1 MRETKSARFCRL
13 AEARVNKIIKMI
25 RLLGNCSGKAVY
37 QYDSEQV
44 EQIFTAIQSELDTV
58 RRRFY
63 TGKRRFSLSKPC
75 DLRQDILA
83 NPHVSLTLP
92 DNSVLTAV
100 AFQQDDYPGINIYLE
115 QQEEV
120 PQLACFVEY
129 NPERS
134 PCHMVCIGV
143 YQSNDDETTYYKP
156 YEAERETHVRRG
168 F

>member
-1 MRETKSARFCRL
+1 MKESKRARFCRL

-37 QYDSEQV
+37 QYDPEQV
-44 EQIFTAIQSELDTV
+44 EQIFTTIQSELDMA

-63 TGKRRFSLSKPC
+63 TGKSRFSLSKPC
-75 DLRQDILA
+75 NLRQDILA
-83 NPHVSLTLP
+83 NPHISLTLP

-100 AFQQDDYPGINIYLE
+100 AFQMDDYPSINIYLE
-115 QQEEV
+115 QQQEED

-134 PCHMVCIGV
+134 PCHMVCIGA
-143 YQSNDDETTYYKP
+143 YQSDNDDTTYYEP
-156 YEAERETHVRRG
+156 YMAERKTYE
-168 F
+168 

>member
-1 MRETKSARFCRL
+1 MRESKSARFCRL

-44 EQIFTAIQSELDTV
+44 EEIFAAIQFELDAA

-63 TGKRRFSLSKPC
+63 TEKRRFSLSKTC
-75 DLRQDILA
+75 DLHQVYWQSPI
-83 NPHVSLTLP
+83 SLTLP

-115 QQEEV
+115 QEEI

-134 PCHMVCIGV
+134 PCHMVCIGA
-143 YQSNDDETTYYKP
+143 YQSNDDETTYYEP
-156 YEAERETHVRRG
+156 YEAERETHE
-168 F
+168 

>member
-1 MRETKSARFCRL
+1 MRESKSARFCRL

-44 EQIFTAIQSELDTV
+44 EEIFAAIQFELDAA

-63 TGKRRFSLSKPC
+63 TEKRRFSLSKTC
-75 DLRQDILA
+75 DLHQDILA
-83 NPHVSLTLP
+83 NPHISLTLP

-115 QQEEV
+115 QE
-120 PQLACFVEY
+120 
-129 NPERS
+129 
-134 PCHMVCIGV
+134 
-143 YQSNDDETTYYKP
+143 
-156 YEAERETHVRRG
+156 
-168 F
+168 

>member
-1 MRETKSARFCRL
+1 MRESKSARFCRL

-44 EQIFTAIQSELDTV
+44 EEIFAAIQFELDAA

-63 TGKRRFSLSKPC
+63 TEKRRFSLSKTC
-75 DLRQDILA
+75 DLHQDILA
-83 NPHVSLTLP
+83 NPHISLILP

-115 QQEEV
+115 QEEI

-134 PCHMVCIGV
+134 PCHMVCIGA
-143 YQSNDDETTYYKP
+143 YQSNDDETTYYEP
-156 YEAERETHVRRG
+156 YEAERETHE
-168 F
+168 

>member
-1 MRETKSARFCRL
+1 MRESKSARFCRL

-44 EQIFTAIQSELDTV
+44 EEIFAAIQFELDAA

-63 TGKRRFSLSKPC
+63 TEKRRFSLSKTC
-75 DLRQDILA
+75 DLHQDILA
-83 NPHVSLTLP
+83 NPHISLTLP

-115 QQEEV
+115 QEEI

-143 YQSNDDETTYYKP
+143 YQSDNDETTYYEP
-156 YEAERETHVRRG
+156 YEAEREKHEQG
-168 F
+168 KQ